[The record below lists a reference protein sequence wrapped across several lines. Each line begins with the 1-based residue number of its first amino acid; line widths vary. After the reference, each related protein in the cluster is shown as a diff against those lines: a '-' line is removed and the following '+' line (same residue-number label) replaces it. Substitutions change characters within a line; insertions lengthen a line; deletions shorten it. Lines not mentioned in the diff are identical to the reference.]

1 MTEFE
6 NRLAELIWEYEPIGS
21 GDLVKLCEKRFQW
34 KKSTTYTM
42 LKRVCSQGIFKNEN
56 ARVTSLLGREEYR
69 QRQGEAFLQEN
80 YGGSLPSFV
89 AAFMDRR
96 RLSRPQL
103 EGLKEMIAGYEEEE
117 EL

>member
-34 KKSTTYTM
+34 KKSTTY
-42 LKRVCSQGIFKNEN
+42 
-56 ARVTSLLGREEYR
+56 
-69 QRQGEAFLQEN
+69 

-96 RLSRPQL
+96 RLSRQQL
-103 EGLKEMIAGYEEEE
+103 EELKEMIAGYEEEE

>member
-6 NRLAELIWEYEPIGS
+6 NKLAELIWEHEPVAS
-21 GDLVKLCEKRFQW
+21 GELVNLCRERFQW

-42 LKRVCSQGIFKNEN
+42 LRRVCSQGIFQNVD
-56 ARVTSLLGREEYR
+56 ACVTSLVSREEYR
-69 QRQGEAFLQEN
+69 QKQGEAFLQEN

-96 RLSRPQL
+96 GLSRRQV
-103 EGLKEMIAGYEEEE
+103 EEIREMIANYEEEE
-117 EL
+117 E